1 MSCTLSMRVLYVS
14 IRCRGF
20 PNNDNPILKWHP
32 PIKQPSGLLIRSW
45 YYIYCILNIHRIH
58 IIYIY
63 THVVSLVDKVLSK
76 NWAQYPE
83 VQWMNHHAHCKRLLF
98 VGVQWVYS
106 AYTMRMPWYTPHS
119 DKPIHMKPSCLT
131 LKGIPGKKK
140 QPKSHHLGHM
150 FLHNPWKSNEHT
162 IDGGLKLLMHIS
174 KTKYVQI
181 YVQILTKSTILY
193 LTSLT
198 SVNIMSR

>member
-1 MSCTLSMRVLYVS
+1 MA
-14 IRCRGF
+14 
-20 PNNDNPILKWHP
+20 P

-58 IIYIY
+58 IIFIYIYIYIY

-131 LKGIPGKKK
+131 LKGIPQKK

-150 FLHNPWKSNEHT
+150 FLNIPQQSLEIKWTYHRWRV
-162 IDGGLKLLMHIS
+162 
-174 KTKYVQI
+174 KTAHA
-181 YVQILTKSTILY
+181 Y
-193 LTSLT
+193 LQ
-198 SVNIMSR
+198 N